1 MHALRLSLPVIVLVH
16 SWLCHSKQEIYQH
29 HLTSVTMHVSTSL
42 ICKLYL
48 SMHIPYNLLVGHL
61 TCMSIY
67 YIPYNWLFSNFT
79 CTNITCIYLSVCYLY
94 TLPVHI
100 LHTSLFVTCIL
111 YLYRYYIPHSALLY
125 TLLACPYI
133 TYLTVSG

>member
-100 LHTSLFVTCIL
+100 LHTSLFVTWMYTLPVQIL
-111 YLYRYYIPHSALLY
+111 YTSQFITVNFTCMSIYYIPHS
-125 TLLACPYI
+125 
-133 TYLTVSG
+133 